1 MKRRGEEAGVV
12 LVNVLVV
19 LAIAGGLMVLLLSG
33 QERATAR
40 ISGAAD
46 AALAEQIALGAE
58 ASVLDALRRDL
69 ETAPETDHLEEPWA
83 RAVLQEEVALPTGR
97 FSVRIEDMQARFD
110 INQLADLSLGTQE
123 FLRRLLLSLDQPP
136 ETVRQITRVLQA
148 LGPVR
153 AVDDLADFGIDPVT
167 LTALAPFVTALP
179 VPGTVNLNTAPGP
192 LLEVMLQNRGQA
204 AQLMRMRAR
213 KGHLTRADLSGI
225 GALRPQNSGFTSNLW
240 RVEILAEAGE
250 ARLALES
257 LILRLDEPGRRAV
270 LVLERRPVTAEPPA
284 GD

>member
-1 MKRRGEEAGVV
+1 MKRRAEEAGVV

-83 RAVLQEEVALPTGR
+83 RAVLQEEVTLPTGR

-123 FLRRLLLSLDQPP
+123 FMRRLLLSLDQPP

-213 KGHLTRADLSGI
+213 KGHLNRADLSGI

-240 RVEILAEAGE
+240 RVEIQAEAGE

-270 LVLERRPVTAEPPA
+270 LVLERRPLAAEPPA